1 MEVSNIS
8 TEKQLRTN
16 SSEKQSRTSSSEKQ
30 SRTGSSEKQ
39 LRTNER
45 IRSKEVRLIDADGSQ
60 RGVVSIQEAL
70 TTAQTAGLDLV
81 EISPNAEP
89 PVCRVMDFGKHLF
102 QLKKKKADAKK
113 KQHKV
118 QLKELKYR
126 PGIEEGDYKTK
137 LKKLLMF
144 IEEGDK
150 VKVTIRYRGR
160 EVAHHELGAD
170 ILKRIEID
178 SAEVALVEQMPKF
191 EGRQVVMIL
200 APKKKQ

>member
-1 MEVSNIS
+1 MEVGNIS
-8 TEKQLRTN
+8 TEKQLRVN
-16 SSEKQSRTSSSEKQ
+16 D
-30 SRTGSSEKQ
+30 
-39 LRTNER
+39 R
-45 IRSKEVRLIDADGSQ
+45 IRSREVRLIDADGSQ

-70 TTAQTAGLDLV
+70 LTAQTAGMDLV

-118 QLKELKYR
+118 QIKELKYR

-137 LKKLLMF
+137 LKKLLEF
-144 IEEGDK
+144 IEAGDK

-160 EVAHHELGAD
+160 EMAHHELGAD

-178 SAEVALVEQMPKF
+178 TAEMALVEQMPKF